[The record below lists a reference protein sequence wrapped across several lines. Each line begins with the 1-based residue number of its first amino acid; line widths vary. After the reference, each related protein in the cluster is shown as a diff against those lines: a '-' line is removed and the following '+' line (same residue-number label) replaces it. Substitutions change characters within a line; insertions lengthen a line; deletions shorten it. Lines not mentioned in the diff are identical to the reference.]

1 MNPFVE
7 VIHVLL
13 ETMRKLDVYP
23 VCLSEES
30 PEFFFF
36 FFTTF
41 KKKSRLQKK
50 NHKQCNIWIR
60 VRNIERQKVRF

>member
-36 FFTTF
+36 FF
-41 KKKSRLQKK
+41 LQLLKK
-50 NHKQCNIWIR
+50 NQDYKRKTTNNVI
-60 VRNIERQKVRF
+60 FG